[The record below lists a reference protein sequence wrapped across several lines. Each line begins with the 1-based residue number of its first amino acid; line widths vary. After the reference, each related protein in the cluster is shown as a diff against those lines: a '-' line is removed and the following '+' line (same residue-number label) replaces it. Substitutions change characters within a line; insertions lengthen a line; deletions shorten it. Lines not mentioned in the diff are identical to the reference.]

1 MKKICEGATTCRDV
15 VNSSVEQYREMF
27 VKASQSSDVL
37 KAVSHNHFFF
47 INFSSP
53 PPPHTNVGS
62 CKSNTGKT
70 ELMGV
75 HSVRNAT

>member
-27 VKASQSSDVL
+27 VKASQHSDVL
-37 KAVSHNHFFF
+37 KAVSHSLLIF
-47 INFSSP
+47 P
-53 PPPHTNVGS
+53 PSPHTSVRHS
-62 CKSNTGKT
+62 KSNTGKT

-75 HSVRNAT
+75 HSVRSAT